1 MLKVVVGNKMDKVE
15 ATASAPAKKE
25 VITDKMLKEFAM
37 GKRAEYY
44 KVSALKNQ
52 GIDEVF

>member
-1 MLKVVVGNKMDKVE
+1 MGNKIDKVE

-52 GIDEVF
+52 GIDQVF